1 MATKMLFLSEPAI
14 LASNDATTVAYIPQS
29 IFSVLTFLDMF
40 HQTPSIPAHTHW
52 NWKLASWHT
61 KLMLKADGLKRAFWP
76 SWSWNRLCEAY
87 RNMCKSKM
95 KGEVNCSPVTL
106 GCILLHF
113 KPYTVGIF
121 PIYTCVTSVC
131 QTETR
136 MQYAAS
142 PNNLMAKQLLVDTL
156 RSLCGLIWDFCGTCS
171 YGCHFY
177 FLAWPRAGK
186 LCCNCYTEDTQRKLE
201 L

>member
-1 MATKMLFLSEPAI
+1 
-14 LASNDATTVAYIPQS
+14 
-29 IFSVLTFLDMF
+29 
-40 HQTPSIPAHTHW
+40 
-52 NWKLASWHT
+52 
-61 KLMLKADGLKRAFWP
+61 
-76 SWSWNRLCEAY
+76 
-87 RNMCKSKM
+87 MCKSKM
-95 KGEVNCSPVTL
+95 KGEVNCSAVTL

-156 RSLCGLIWDFCGTCS
+156 RSLCGLI
-171 YGCHFY
+171 
-177 FLAWPRAGK
+177 
-186 LCCNCYTEDTQRKLE
+186 
-201 L
+201 